1 MQTINT
7 LIENIETARKRSL
20 LVFRAIP
27 HEHIHWKLDEDSMSL
42 IETVRHVLDCD
53 KWYHKNIADRS
64 NINLNYDIMFGG
76 RPYISI
82 ENEIEINQKDRIDFI
97 EFLKNISDDELQN
110 TKLQRRSGTKRLDTF
125 LLEIAYHEAYH
136 TAQIQLYLRLL
147 KTPRADI
154 W

>member
-1 MQTINT
+1 MK
-7 LIENIETARKRSL
+7 LRS
-20 LVFRAIP
+20 I
-27 HEHIHWKLDEDSMSL
+27 K
-42 IETVRHVLDCD
+42 
-53 KWYHKNIADRS
+53 
-64 NINLNYDIMFGG
+64 
-76 RPYISI
+76 
-82 ENEIEINQKDRIDFI
+82 KDRIDFI